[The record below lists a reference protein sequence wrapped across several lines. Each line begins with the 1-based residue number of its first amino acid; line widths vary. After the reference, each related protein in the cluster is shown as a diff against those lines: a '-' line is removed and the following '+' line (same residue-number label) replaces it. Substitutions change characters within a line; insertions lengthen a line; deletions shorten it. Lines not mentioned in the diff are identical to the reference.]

1 MRELDL
7 LARQFSKES
16 ATVLRSD
23 FSLYQ
28 RDLTRDAMK
37 FLRDVERTARK
48 DKAGQVILVAIV
60 MESVL

>member
-28 RDLTRDAMK
+28 RDWTRDSMK
-37 FLRDVERTARK
+37 FLKDVERAAKK
-48 DKAGQVILVAIV
+48 DKAVQIILLA
-60 MESVL
+60 VLKVGN

>member
-7 LARQFSKES
+7 LARQFSRES

-28 RDLTRDAMK
+28 RDLTRDSMK
-37 FLRDVERTARK
+37 FLKDVERTARK
-48 DKAGQVILVAIV
+48 DKAVQIILLA
-60 MESVL
+60 VLKVGN

>member
-28 RDLTRDAMK
+28 KDLVREASK
-37 FLRDVERTARK
+37 FLREVEKVAK
-48 DKAGQVILVAIV
+48 KEKSGQVVIVAV
-60 MESVL
+60 VKE